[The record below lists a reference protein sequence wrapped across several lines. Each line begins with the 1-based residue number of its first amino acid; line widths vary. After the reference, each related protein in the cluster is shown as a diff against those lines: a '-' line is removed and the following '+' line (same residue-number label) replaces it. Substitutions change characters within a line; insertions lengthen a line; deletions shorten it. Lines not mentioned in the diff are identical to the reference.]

1 MQSRVEDYA
10 LIGDTCT
17 AALVRR
23 NGAIEWLCL
32 PRFDSGSCFSA
43 LLGGPD
49 NGQWLISPSQGVRKV
64 QRRYIDKTLVLETL
78 FETDDGVVK
87 LVDFMPLNDRG
98 LSGDI
103 VRIVTGVRG
112 VVSMTCELV
121 IRFDYG
127 SVIPWVRRTSYGLN
141 AIAGPDALALRTP
154 VRTHGEGMKTVGEF
168 IVRAGDVVPF
178 TLTWY
183 PSWKKVPNALDPVR
197 ELEKA
202 KSWWKDWSGRC
213 LGPDRW
219 HDAIVRSAITLKAL
233 TYSPT
238 GGIVAAATT
247 SLPEHPGGNRNWD
260 YRYCWLRDG
269 TFTLYALMLMGYQE
283 EARAWRKWLERAVAG
298 SPTKLQ
304 ILYGLAGE
312 RRLDETK
319 LDWLSGF
326 EGSRPVRIGNAA
338 YHQRQLDVYG
348 EVMDAFHM
356 ARAHGLT
363 SDGQAWNI
371 QRELMHFLEEHWRE
385 PDSGLWEGRGP
396 KHAYTFSRV
405 MTWVAADRT
414 VKAIERFGLKGPRER
429 FRQLRNTIHEEIC
442 RHAFDH
448 DRNTFVQYAGGE
460 TLDAA
465 LLMIPLV
472 GFLPADDPRVIGT
485 VDAIQRELT
494 IDGFVRRYQTGN
506 GGDGFKEE
514 EGVFLACSFWLVDN
528 LALIGRKDE
537 ARSLFERLLEIR
549 NDVGLLAE
557 EYDPVR
563 RRQLG
568 NFPQAYSHVGL
579 INSAFNLGSDS
590 VSSGKTSGYHR
601 ATADKP

>member
-1 MQSRVEDYA
+1 
-10 LIGDTCT
+10 
-17 AALVRR
+17 
-23 NGAIEWLCL
+23 
-32 PRFDSGSCFSA
+32 
-43 LLGGPD
+43 
-49 NGQWLISPSQGVRKV
+49 
-64 QRRYIDKTLVLETL
+64 
-78 FETDDGVVK
+78 
-87 LVDFMPLNDRG
+87 
-98 LSGDI
+98 
-103 VRIVTGVRG
+103 
-112 VVSMTCELV
+112 
-121 IRFDYG
+121 
-127 SVIPWVRRTSYGLN
+127 
-141 AIAGPDALALRTP
+141 
-154 VRTHGEGMKTVGEF
+154 
-168 IVRAGDVVPF
+168 
-178 TLTWY
+178 
-183 PSWKKVPNALDPVR
+183 
-197 ELEKA
+197 
-202 KSWWKDWSGRC
+202 
-213 LGPDRW
+213 
-219 HDAIVRSAITLKAL
+219 
-233 TYSPT
+233 
-238 GGIVAAATT
+238 
-247 SLPEHPGGNRNWD
+247 
-260 YRYCWLRDG
+260 
-269 TFTLYALMLMGYQE
+269 
-283 EARAWRKWLERAVAG
+283 
-298 SPTKLQ
+298 
-304 ILYGLAGE
+304 
-312 RRLDETK
+312 
-319 LDWLSGF
+319 
-326 EGSRPVRIGNAA
+326 
-338 YHQRQLDVYG
+338 
-348 EVMDAFHM
+348 
-356 ARAHGLT
+356 
-363 SDGQAWNI
+363 
-371 QRELMHFLEEHWRE
+371 MHFLEEHWRE

-414 VKAIERFGLKGPRER
+414 VKAIERFGLKGPLER

-472 GFLPADDPRVIGT
+472 GFLPAEDPRVIGT